1 MSQYEFTASLCMRH
15 PRIDPATIT
24 QMLGIQPQH
33 TWQFG
38 TPRIGPVGESLEG
51 LYRESYWMA
60 RLMETPQL
68 SSREVS
74 VEAMLRDTLGN
85 LRRSQ
90 AFLERMQ
97 TEGAVTELHVSLF
110 ARANFNLE
118 LPASTLALL
127 GRLGVGVALE
137 IHTQTAQA
145 VEPVER
151 AT

>member
-1 MSQYEFTASLCMRH
+1 MSEYEFTASLRLRH

-24 QMLGIQPQH
+24 QTLGIKPQH
-33 TWQFG
+33 TWQSG
-38 TPRIGPVGESLEG
+38 TPRVGPAGESLDG

-68 SSREVS
+68 SGQVS
-74 VEAMLRDTLGN
+74 VEEVLRETLAN

-90 AFLERMQ
+90 AFLEQ
-97 TEGAVTELHVSLF
+97 IQAEGGVTELHVSLF
-110 ARANFNLE
+110 ARANFSLE

-127 GRLGVGVALE
+127 GRLGVGVALD
-137 IHTQTAQA
+137 IHTQSAQA
-145 VEPVER
+145 AESEQQ

>member
-1 MSQYEFTASLCMRH
+1 MSGYEFTASLRMRH

-24 QMLGIQPQH
+24 QTLGIKPQH
-33 TWQFG
+33 TWQSG
-38 TPRIGPVGESLEG
+38 TPRVGPAGESLDG

-68 SSREVS
+68 SGQVSLEEVLRE
-74 VEAMLRDTLGN
+74 TLAN

-90 AFLERMQ
+90 AFLEQ
-97 TEGAVTELHVSLF
+97 IQAEGGVTELHVSLF
-110 ARANFNLE
+110 ARANFSLE

-127 GRLGVGVALE
+127 GRLGVGVALD
-137 IHTQTAQA
+137 IHTQSAQA
-145 VEPVER
+145 AESEQQ

>member
-1 MSQYEFTASLCMRH
+1 MSQYEFTASLRMRH

-24 QMLGIQPQH
+24 QTLGIKPQH
-33 TWQFG
+33 TWQSG
-38 TPRIGPVGESLEG
+38 TPRMGPEGESLEG

-68 SSREVS
+68 SGQVS
-74 VEAMLRDTLGN
+74 VEGVLGETLAH

-90 AFLERMQ
+90 AFLERIQ
-97 TEGAVTELHVSLF
+97 AEGGVTELHISLF
-110 ARANFNLE
+110 ARANFSLE

-137 IHTQTAQA
+137 IHTQSAQTADPEQ
-145 VEPVER
+145 R
-151 AT
+151 AI

>member
-1 MSQYEFTASLCMRH
+1 MSEYEFTASLRMRH

-24 QMLGIQPQH
+24 QTLGIKPQH
-33 TWQFG
+33 TWQSG
-38 TPRIGPVGESLEG
+38 TPRVGPAGESLDG

-68 SSREVS
+68 SGQVS
-74 VEAMLRDTLGN
+74 VEAVLRETLAN

-90 AFLERMQ
+90 AFLEQ
-97 TEGAVTELHVSLF
+97 IQAEGGVTELHVSLF
-110 ARANFNLE
+110 ARANFSLE

-127 GRLGVGVALE
+127 GRLGVGVALD
-137 IHTQTAQA
+137 IHTQSAQA
-145 VEPVER
+145 AESEQQ

>member
-1 MSQYEFTASLCMRH
+1 MSEYEFTASLRMRH

-24 QMLGIQPQH
+24 QTLGIKPQH
-33 TWQFG
+33 TWQSG
-38 TPRIGPVGESLEG
+38 TPRVGPAGESLDG

-68 SSREVS
+68 SGQVS
-74 VEAMLRDTLGN
+74 VEEVLRETLAN

-90 AFLERMQ
+90 AFLEQ
-97 TEGAVTELHVSLF
+97 IQAEGGVTELHVSLF
-110 ARANFNLE
+110 ARANFSLE

-127 GRLGVGVALE
+127 GRLGVGVALD
-137 IHTQTAQA
+137 IHTQSAQA
-145 VEPVER
+145 AESEQQ

>member
-1 MSQYEFTASLCMRH
+1 MSEYEFTASLRMRH

-24 QMLGIQPQH
+24 QTLGIKPQH
-33 TWQFG
+33 TWQSG
-38 TPRIGPVGESLEG
+38 TPRVGPEGESLEG

-68 SSREVS
+68 SGQVS
-74 VEAMLRDTLGN
+74 VEAVLRDTLAN

-90 AFLERMQ
+90 AFLERIQ
-97 TEGAVTELHVSLF
+97 AEGGVTELHVSLF
-110 ARANFNLE
+110 ARASFSLE

-137 IHTQTAQA
+137 IHTQSEQTA
-145 VEPVER
+145 EPEQR
-151 AT
+151 AI